1 MTMKCEEAQDLI
13 TALVDHELTGPE
25 RASIEEHLGGCSSC
39 QIIYSLQLAL
49 KNVVHKAGAGLKA
62 PAALRE
68 RILHDPRVFRPKPA
82 VFEPLRTSRLY
93 LRPALA
99 VALLIVLVL
108 PALYLM
114 RPAAKPLFL
123 GVLEVHEKIIGGEL
137 SFIRGGSAQEI
148 KETLYRSVAGAFAPM
163 TYDLT
168 ALKLKAVGGTV
179 REFDGRKVLV
189 TIYEGDGLT
198 VTCYTF
204 LGTETDAPPA
214 AGRFYDA
221 VKKINFYTYSR
232 GGINAVLHREGNLIC
247 ILVSPLPAPQLL
259 SLARSNA

>member
-1 MTMKCEEAQDLI
+1 MKCEEAGELV
-13 TALVDHELTGPE
+13 TALVDNELSSLE
-25 RASIEEHLGGCSSC
+25 RAAIEAHLKNCSSC
-39 QIIYSLQLAL
+39 ELLYQHESAL
-49 KNVVHKAGAGLKA
+49 KNEMRRAAATYKA
-62 PAALRE
+62 PGRLKEKILNDR
-68 RILHDPRVFRPKPA
+68 RIFPRRPVSESRPA
-82 VFEPLRTSRLY
+82 WGLNIF
-93 LRPALA
+93 LRPAFA
-99 VALLIVLVL
+99 AALLVLLAL
-108 PALYLM
+108 PAVYLM
-114 RPAAKPLFL
+114 RPVAAPPSLSA
-123 GVLEVHEKIIGGEL
+123 LEVHEKIIGGEL
-137 SFIRGGSAQEI
+137 SFIRGGSPEEI

-198 VTCYTF
+198 LTCYTF
-204 LGTETDAPPA
+204 LGTEDDAPPA
-214 AGRFYDA
+214 AERFYDA

-247 ILVSPLPAPQLL
+247 ILVSPLPASQLL